1 MNESAG
7 TDDRF
12 MDEALQEAR
21 RGRYSVSPNPA
32 VGCVIV
38 RDGQIIGRGFHA
50 RPGGPHA
57 EIAALESINR
67 EAAGATAFVTLEPC
81 NHHGR
86 TGPCAEALI
95 EAGIKRVV
103 YANDDI
109 NPAVAGGGRA
119 CLEAAGLQVLS
130 GVRSAEAWALN
141 AGFFKRARTEM
152 PFVRVKLAM
161 SLDGA
166 VALASGESQWITGSC
181 ARSDVQRLRAE
192 ACVIVTGAGTVVAD
206 DPSLSVRDPAL
217 EMRGRVPALAIL
229 DSRLR
234 VPKKSRLFTLPGRKL
249 LFCASDAGARAA
261 GLRSQGA
268 TVEVVD
274 ADARGLNLT
283 AVLHRLA
290 ALECNDVLVEAGPTL
305 AGAFLEAQLVDELVL
320 YIAPR
325 LLGLEGRRAFRL
337 PSPERL
343 KDAFALDLVDTRR
356 LDEDIALT
364 LRPRA
369 AEWENKTCLP
379 G

>member
-12 MDEALQEAR
+12 MDEALLEAR

-38 RDGQIIGRGFHA
+38 RDGRIIGRGFHA

-57 EIAALESINR
+57 EIAALESINGK
-67 EAAGATAFVTLEPC
+67 AAGATAFVTLEPC

-86 TGPCAEALI
+86 TGPCAKALI

-141 AGFFKRARTEM
+141 AGFFKRASTEM

-206 DPSLSVRDPAL
+206 DPSLNVRDPAL
-217 EMRGRVPALAIL
+217 EMRGRVPARAIL

-234 VPKKSRLFTLPGRKL
+234 VPEKSRLFTLPGRKL
-249 LFCASDAGARAA
+249 LFCASCAGARAA

-274 ADARGLNLT
+274 ADARGLNLA
-283 AVLHRLA
+283 AVLRRLA

-325 LLGLEGRRAFRL
+325 LLGLEARRAFRL

-369 AEWENKTCLP
+369 AEWEKKTCSP

>member
-206 DPSLSVRDPAL
+206 DPSLNVRDPAL

-234 VPKKSRLFTLPGRKL
+234 VPEKSRLFTLPGRKL
-249 LFCASDAGARAA
+249 LFCASDAGAQAA

-325 LLGLEGRRAFRL
+325 LLGLEARRAFRL

-369 AEWENKTCLP
+369 A
-379 G
+379 GR